1 MCIRDRS
8 NVLWGIRLLDQCYQ
22 EAHEALKLKYIKGDN
37 QNLRFQDSKGEGKE
51 SDPSPILDID
61 LITPVK
67 SGNVKLL
74 EKRMGELEALLKQ
87 AGMDSYIYMQ
97 FMVSSLYS
105 TVLKELGDAG
115 ICAEL
120 VFENPVEEYKLSLI
134 HI

>member
-1 MCIRDRS
+1 M
-8 NVLWGIRLLDQCYQ
+8 LWGIRLLDQCYQ

-37 QNLRFQDSKGEGKE
+37 QNLRFQDIKGEGKE

-97 FMVSSLYS
+97 FMVSSL
-105 TVLKELGDAG
+105 LQHG
-115 ICAEL
+115 
-120 VFENPVEEYKLSLI
+120 P
-134 HI
+134 